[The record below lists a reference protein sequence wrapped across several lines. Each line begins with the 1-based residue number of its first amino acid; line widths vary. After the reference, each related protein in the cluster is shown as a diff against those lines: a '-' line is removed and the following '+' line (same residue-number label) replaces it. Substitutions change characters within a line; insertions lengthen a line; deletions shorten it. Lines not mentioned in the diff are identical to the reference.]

1 MSDYLNIYTSYYVA
15 LNKIASELNEQL
27 VEGIASKILEK
38 NDNLSEEELSNKTR
52 QVIAVNVLED
62 FYADAG
68 DSTDDSSLLNKL
80 GASIVGIVN
89 HLFDGEL
96 HVKISTAK
104 GKYDHINFKPPTS
117 VADAAARGLE
127 LRRKAPKS
135 HKGGLD
141 PQQAK
146 KQGIGSGVARAVSLK
161 NRSKLS
167 PGTISMMVRFFA
179 RHNKNIEKAKKLK
192 GKDKAQSRAY
202 QAALLWGGSPGR
214 SWANKVFRQMEAAD
228 KKSKKHKKKK

>member
-1 MSDYLNIYTSYYVA
+1 MSNYLNIYTSYFA
-15 LNKIASELNEQL
+15 SLTKIASEVNDKLA
-27 VEGIASKILEK
+27 EGIATKLLSKNSE
-38 NDNLSEEELSNKTR
+38 LSFEELESKVK
-52 QVIAVNVLED
+52 QIIAVNILEE
-62 FYADAG
+62 FYHDVG
-68 DSTDDSSLLNKL
+68 DSTNDSELMDKL
-80 GASIVGIVN
+80 GSAIVTYIDNLFASHSSKVAV
-89 HLFDGEL
+89 
-96 HVKISTAK
+96 AK
-104 GKYDHINFKPPTS
+104 GKYDHIDFKPPTS

-135 HKGGLD
+135 QKGGLD

-161 NRSKLS
+161 NRATLS

-192 GKDKAQSRAY
+192 GKDKARSRAY

-214 SWANKVFRQMEAAD
+214 SWANKVFRQMQAAD
-228 KKSKKHKKKK
+228 KKSKKHKK